1 VQIGL
6 VAINVVDVIV
16 VGMQENMIQIIFR
29 VVIELEIKKKGNNNK
44 LIKQKEMEM
53 FLLHLLLIKQ
63 QIQ

>member
-6 VAINVVDVIV
+6 VAINVVDVIA

-29 VVIELEIKKKGNNNK
+29 VIELEEIKKKVNNNK